1 MKVNDILKKIEDFAP
16 KTLAYEWDNVGLLC
30 GNKDEEVTGICVCLD
45 ASLEAVEKAIEN
57 NCNLI
62 VTHHPFIYRKIGSI
76 DYNSYFGKMTSLIV
90 KHNISVI
97 SAHTNM
103 DKAANGINQ
112 RLAEIIGLDNI
123 KILEEDAENAGM
135 GRYGDLQKEMTFGEF
150 CENVKEKLNTSLR
163 AIGSKDT
170 LIKKA
175 AVGGGSCIDMAEL
188 AMQKN
193 CDVFVT
199 GDVKYHEAM
208 DFMRE
213 GICIIDAGHYAT
225 EICVVKIFEEILS
238 DCGVKVIKEY
248 NSDVYSFVQGE
259 NQ

>member
-1 MKVNDILKKIEDFAP
+1 MRVNDILNIVESFAP
-16 KTLAYEWDNVGLLC
+16 KALAYEWDNVGLLC
-30 GNKDEEVTGICVCLD
+30 GDKNSEVTGICVCLD
-45 ASLEAVEKAIEN
+45 ASLEAVERAVEN

-62 VTHHPFIYRKIGSI
+62 ITHHPFIYRKIGAI
-76 DYNSYFGKMTSLIV
+76 DYNSYFGKMTSLIM
-90 KHNISVI
+90 KHDISVI

-103 DKAANGINQ
+103 DKAAKGINQ
-112 RLAEIIGLDNI
+112 RLAEILELDNI
-123 KILEEDAENAGM
+123 KILEEDSENAGM
-135 GRYGDLQKEMTFGEF
+135 GRYGDLKKEITFGEF
-150 CENVKEKLNTSLR
+150 CEVVKKKLNTPLR

-170 LIKKA
+170 LIKRV

-188 AMQKN
+188 AMQKG

-225 EICVVKIFEEILS
+225 EICVVEIFEEMLS
-238 DCGVKVIKEY
+238 DCGVKIIKEY
-248 NSDVYSFVQGE
+248 NSDVYSFVQ
-259 NQ
+259 